1 LEQAQYGDI
10 AGMSLIQW
18 WKERRQQKEAEKR
31 AMSEMARVEDS
42 PVHEPSEVKL
52 SQLRD

>member
-1 LEQAQYGDI
+1 
-10 AGMSLIQW
+10 MSLIQR
-18 WKERRQQKEAEKR
+18 WKEHRRQKEAEKR
-31 AMSEMARVEDS
+31 ALSEMARVEDA

>member
-1 LEQAQYGDI
+1 LEHAQYGDI
-10 AGMSLIQW
+10 AAMSLIQW

-31 AMSEMARVEDS
+31 AVSEMARVEDA
-42 PVHEPSEVKL
+42 PMHEPSEVKL

>member
-1 LEQAQYGDI
+1 
-10 AGMSLIQW
+10 MSVIQW
-18 WKERRQQKEAEKR
+18 WKERRRQKEAEER
-31 AMSEMARVEDS
+31 TLSEMARVEDA